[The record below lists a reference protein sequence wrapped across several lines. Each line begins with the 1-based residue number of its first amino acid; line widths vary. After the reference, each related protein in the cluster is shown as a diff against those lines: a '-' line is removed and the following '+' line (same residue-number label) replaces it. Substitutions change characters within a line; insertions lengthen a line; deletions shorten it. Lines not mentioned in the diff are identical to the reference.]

1 MDPEIA
7 ALAGTAGTTV
17 VTLMVTNAWES
28 ARDGMVTLWRRFQ
41 PARAEGVGEELEA
54 GRAELL
60 LARRAGDAGAETEL
74 TAEWQGRVRRFLL
87 AQPEAADE
95 LRRVLDDLSPSLPE
109 EPGAHRIHLRA
120 RASDHARIYQ
130 AGRDQHITE
139 R

>member
-28 ARDGMVTLWRRFQ
+28 TRDGVVALWRRFQ
-41 PARAEGVGEELEA
+41 PARAESIRAELEA
-54 GRAELL
+54 GREDLL
-60 LARRAGDAGAETEL
+60 LAREAGDADSEAEL
-74 TAEWQGRVRRFLL
+74 TAEWQARLSRFLR
-87 AQPEAADE
+87 AQPEAADA
-95 LRRVLDDLSPSLPE
+95 LRHVLDELDPSPSQ
-109 EPGAHRIHLRA
+109 EPGVPQIRLQAEASGSA
-120 RASDHARIYQ
+120 RVYQ

>member
-41 PARAEGVGEELEA
+41 PARAESIGEELEA
-54 GRAELL
+54 GRADLL
-60 LARRAGDAGAETEL
+60 LAREAGDADSEAEL
-74 TAEWQGRVRRFLL
+74 TAEWQGRLRRLLL
-87 AQPEAADE
+87 ARPEAADA
-95 LRRVLDDLSPSLPE
+95 LRQVLDELNPSSSG
-109 EPGAHRIHLRA
+109 EPAVQRIRLQAQASGSA
-120 RASDHARIYQ
+120 RVYQ

>member
-28 ARDGMVTLWRRFQ
+28 ARDGMVALWRRFQ
-41 PARAEGVGEELEA
+41 PARAEGVGEELDA
-54 GRAELL
+54 GREELL
-60 LARRAGDAGAETEL
+60 LARQAGDDEAEAGL
-74 TAEWQGRVRRFLL
+74 TAEWQGRVRRLLL
-87 AQPEAADE
+87 ARPEVADE
-95 LRRVLDDLSPSLPE
+95 LRGLLDELAPSMPE
-109 EPGAHRIHLRA
+109 AAAGSVHLRA
-120 RASDHARIYQ
+120 RASGSARIYQ

>member
-28 ARDGMVTLWRRFQ
+28 ARDGMVALWRRFQ
-41 PARAEGVGEELEA
+41 PARAESVGEELEA

-60 LARRAGDAGAETEL
+60 LARQAGDTEAETEL

-95 LRRVLDDLSPSLPE
+95 LRRILDELNPSLPE
-109 EPGAHRIHLRA
+109 EPGAHQVHLRA
-120 RASDHARIYQ
+120 RASDRARIYQ

>member
-28 ARDGMVTLWRRFQ
+28 ARDGMVALWRRFQ
-41 PARAEGVGEELEA
+41 PARAEGIGEELEA
-54 GRAELL
+54 GRADLL
-60 LARRAGDAGAETEL
+60 LARRAGDTESEAEL

-95 LRRVLDDLSPSLPE
+95 LRRILDELNPPLPE
-109 EPGAHRIHLRA
+109 DPGAGQIRLQA
-120 RASDHARIYQ
+120 RASGSARIYQ

>member
-28 ARDGMVTLWRRFQ
+28 ARDGLVALWRRVQ
-41 PARAEGVGEELEA
+41 PARAESVGEELEA
-54 GRAELL
+54 GREELL
-60 LARRAGDAGAETEL
+60 LARQAGDDEAEAGLA
-74 TAEWQGRVRRFLL
+74 AEWQGRVRRLLL
-87 AQPEAADE
+87 ARPEVADE
-95 LRRVLDDLSPSLPE
+95 LRTLLDELASVLPE
-109 EPGAHRIHLRA
+109 EPQERHIHLRA
-120 RASDHARIYQ
+120 HATGSARIYQ

>member
-1 MDPEIA
+1 VDPEIA

-28 ARDGMVTLWRRFQ
+28 ARDGMVALWRRFQ
-41 PARAEGVGEELEA
+41 PARAESVGEELEA
-54 GRAELL
+54 GREELL
-60 LARRAGDAGAETEL
+60 LARRAGDAESEAEL

-95 LRRVLDDLSPSLPE
+95 LRRILDELNPSLPE
-109 EPGAHRIHLRA
+109 EPGTRRIHLRA
-120 RASDHARIYQ
+120 RASGSARIYQ

>member
-28 ARDGMVTLWRRFQ
+28 ARDGMVALWRRFQ
-41 PARAEGVGEELEA
+41 PARAESVGEELEA
-54 GRAELL
+54 GREELL
-60 LARRAGDAGAETEL
+60 LARRAGDDEAEAGL
-74 TAEWQGRVRRFLL
+74 TAEWQGRVRRLLL
-87 AQPEAADE
+87 ARPDVADE
-95 LRRVLDDLSPSLPE
+95 LRALLDELAPPD
-109 EPGAHRIHLRA
+109 ARHVHLQA
-120 RASDHARIYQ
+120 RASGSARIYQ

>member
-28 ARDGMVTLWRRFQ
+28 ARDGLVALWRRVQ
-41 PARAEGVGEELEA
+41 PARAESVGEELEA
-54 GRAELL
+54 GREELL
-60 LARRAGDAGAETEL
+60 LARQAGDDEAEAGLA
-74 TAEWQGRVRRFLL
+74 AEWQGRVRRLLL
-87 AQPEAADE
+87 ARPEVADE
-95 LRRVLDDLSPSLPE
+95 LRTLLDELASALPE
-109 EPGAHRIHLRA
+109 EPQERHIHLRA
-120 RASDHARIYQ
+120 HATGSARIYQ

>member
-17 VTLMVTNAWES
+17 VTLMATNAWES
-28 ARDGMVTLWRRFQ
+28 TRDGMVALWRRFQ
-41 PARAEGVGEELEA
+41 PSRAESIGEELEA
-54 GRAELL
+54 GREELL
-60 LARRAGDAGAETEL
+60 LAREAGDAESEAEL

-87 AQPEAADE
+87 ARPEAAEALRGVLDE
-95 LRRVLDDLSPSLPE
+95 LYPSAPEQPGTERIRLEAHASGQARV
-109 EPGAHRIHLRA
+109 
-120 RASDHARIYQ
+120 YQ

>member
-28 ARDGMVTLWRRFQ
+28 ARDGMVALWRRFQ
-41 PARAEGVGEELEA
+41 PARAESVGEELEA
-54 GRAELL
+54 GREELL
-60 LARRAGDAGAETEL
+60 LARRAGDAASEAEL

-95 LRRVLDDLSPSLPE
+95 LRRILDELNPSLPE
-109 EPGAHRIHLRA
+109 EPGTQRIHLRA
-120 RASDHARIYQ
+120 RASGSARIYQ

>member
-28 ARDGMVTLWRRFQ
+28 ARDGMVALWRRFQ
-41 PARAEGVGEELEA
+41 PARAEGIGEELEA
-54 GRAELL
+54 GRADLL
-60 LARRAGDAGAETEL
+60 LARRAGDTESEAEL

-95 LRRVLDDLSPSLPE
+95 LRRVLDELKPSVPE
-109 EPGAHRIHLRA
+109 DPGPERIRQQA
-120 RASDHARIYQ
+120 RASGSARIYQ
-130 AGRDQHITE
+130 AGRDQHITG

>member
-28 ARDGMVTLWRRFQ
+28 ARDGMVALWRRFQ
-41 PARAEGVGEELEA
+41 PDRAESIGEELEA
-54 GRAELL
+54 GREDLL
-60 LARRAGDAGAETEL
+60 LARRAGDAASEAEL

-87 AQPEAADE
+87 ARPEAADA
-95 LRRVLDDLSPSLPE
+95 LRRILEEVNPSP
-109 EPGAHRIHLRA
+109 PGELGAERIRLQA
-120 RASDHARIYQ
+120 RASGSARVYQ
-130 AGRDQHITE
+130 AGHDQHITE

>member
-28 ARDGMVTLWRRFQ
+28 ARDGMVALWRRFQ
-41 PARAEGVGEELEA
+41 PARAESIGEELEA
-54 GRAELL
+54 GRADLL
-60 LARRAGDAGAETEL
+60 LARQAGDAASEAEL

-87 AQPEAADE
+87 ARPEAADE
-95 LRRVLDDLSPSLPE
+95 LRRILDELNPPVPGDPGPE
-109 EPGAHRIHLRA
+109 QIRLQA
-120 RASDHARIYQ
+120 RASGSARIYQ

>member
-17 VTLMVTNAWES
+17 VALMATNAWEA
-28 ARDGMVTLWRRFQ
+28 ARDGMVALWRRFQ
-41 PARAEGVGEELEA
+41 PARAEGIGEELEA
-54 GRAELL
+54 GRADLL
-60 LARRAGDAGAETEL
+60 LARRAGDTGSEAGL

-95 LRRVLDDLSPSLPE
+95 LRRILDELSPSVPE
-109 EPGAHRIHLRA
+109 DPGPGQIRLQA
-120 RASDHARIYQ
+120 RASGSARIYQ

>member
-1 MDPEIA
+1 MDPEIV

-28 ARDGMVTLWRRFQ
+28 ARDGMVALWRRFQ
-41 PARAEGVGEELEA
+41 PARAESVGEELAA
-54 GRAELL
+54 GREELL
-60 LARRAGDAGAETEL
+60 LARRAGDAEAEAEL

-95 LRRVLDDLSPSLPE
+95 LRRILDELNPSLPE
-109 EPGAHRIHLRA
+109 EPETRPVRLQA
-120 RASDHARIYQ
+120 RASGSARIYQ
-130 AGRDQHITE
+130 AGRDQHITG